1 MTSISDILKNMEKK
15 ETLEEGSSRAG
26 ALNLIAKSKSTMDNP
41 PTDPAPAASSG
52 DSMWTAL
59 RKVAGNAIG
68 LHNPS
73 QPSPVKTTN
82 NPDDSGTSTS
92 NPPPSTN
99 IPTPPP
105 KRPDNFSTNSSSPS
119 NFKDAFSQARQAA
132 AAKGN
137 ASGGQFSYGGKS
149 YQTNVAGE
157 KYTPASSQTKVS
169 YTPASSNPPP
179 STNIPTP
186 PQKPTDLGTSSSTTS
201 SPSFTAP
208 SQSYTLPSKVT
219 GSPVASPNIST
230 SSSPSDT
237 TQPPVAKMT
246 NTKTASNSSD
256 DTNEDVL
263 IKAVLALETR
273 QNPNMFAAVKKSTLN
288 EARLVGTHQS
298 NISDRSAKVYHDGE
312 WNEYVVRH
320 YSGKTHHKEADYHT
334 NDAEDA
340 HGTAKHWCK
349 SLKEEYTAKSV
360 EGTEEDK
367 KEDKKNAK
375 KHGESVKDWEG
386 SAADKKADAK
396 LAKKLNKD
404 KVEEEIEFSQA
415 EIDFINSIMEE

>member
-1 MTSISDILKNMEKK
+1 
-15 ETLEEGSSRAG
+15 
-26 ALNLIAKSKSTMDNP
+26 
-41 PTDPAPAASSG
+41 
-52 DSMWTAL
+52 
-59 RKVAGNAIG
+59 
-68 LHNPS
+68 
-73 QPSPVKTTN
+73 
-82 NPDDSGTSTS
+82 
-92 NPPPSTN
+92 
-99 IPTPPP
+99 
-105 KRPDNFSTNSSSPS
+105 
-119 NFKDAFSQARQAA
+119 
-132 AAKGN
+132 
-137 ASGGQFSYGGKS
+137 
-149 YQTNVAGE
+149 
-157 KYTPASSQTKVS
+157 
-169 YTPASSNPPP
+169 
-179 STNIPTP
+179 
-186 PQKPTDLGTSSSTTS
+186 
-201 SPSFTAP
+201 
-208 SQSYTLPSKVT
+208 
-219 GSPVASPNIST
+219 
-230 SSSPSDT
+230 
-237 TQPPVAKMT
+237 MT